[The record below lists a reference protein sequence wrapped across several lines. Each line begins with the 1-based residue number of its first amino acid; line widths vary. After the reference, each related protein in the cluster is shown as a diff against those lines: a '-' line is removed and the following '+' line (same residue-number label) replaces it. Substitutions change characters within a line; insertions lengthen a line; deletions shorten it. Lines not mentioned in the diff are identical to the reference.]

1 MKAIFLLFFSAIT
14 LCAGARSIT
23 VADTAGYAPPMLGN
37 GQIGLVMS
45 ASGLAPQKIF
55 SHSCVANGAPA
66 KVSTLIPSI
75 SPINLS
81 INGHTRL
88 IGQQWAQTLDMDSA
102 QVTTNGYL
110 PGLEVT
116 CTFRALRQLPHMI
129 MASVSLRALSDIDV
143 VVADSVAIPRH
154 YSGATVAPRTIRNH
168 GRAFPTVA
176 TSARFNNTTDV
187 VASSTAFIAP
197 EPWRFSAPD
206 TIVAHLAKG
215 EIARFDILASLCS
228 TSDFA
233 DPWNEAERMLIYAS
247 RIGAG
252 ELLRKH
258 VRQWSE
264 LWRANVTID
273 GDNRLQQIA
282 DVALYNLYSSIR
294 EDGRRSIAP
303 MGLTSRK
310 YFGHIFWDADTW
322 IFPVLA
328 VLNPDLARGMVDFR
342 VDGLDAARKRA
353 AAYGYKGAMFP
364 WEADACGQEST
375 PTFAL
380 TGPFEHH
387 ITADVA
393 IAAWQYY
400 CLTRDIDW
408 LRLQGWPLIESCA
421 DFWMS
426 RVTTHPDSLGH
437 NVSIDNIV
445 GADEYAIGVDNN
457 AFTNGAARRSLEI
470 AASAARVLG
479 LPSDSSYNSVAS
491 RLRFPRNSD
500 GIILEYEGY
509 DGATIKQ
516 ADAVLLAYPLGILTD
531 AGEIDRTIAFYDPHL
546 DLVHGPAMSHSVM
559 SVNYARSGRGD
570 KAYRTMMLGVDPY
583 LVGPFHSIAETPSNG
598 ETYFMTGAGGLLQA
612 LVFGFAGLDIPSC
625 DTAGP
630 VVQVSSALPSHIK
643 SVTVT
648 TAGGRTYRNT
658 SD

>member
-1 MKAIFLLFFSAIT
+1 MRALFLLAFSAIT
-14 LCAGARSIT
+14 LYAGARSIT
-23 VADTAGYAPPMLGN
+23 IADTAGYAPPMLGN
-37 GQIGLVMS
+37 GQIGIVMS
-45 ASGLAPQKIF
+45 ASGLAPRNIF
-55 SHSCVANGAPA
+55 SHSCVAKGAPA
-66 KVSTLIPSI
+66 KVSTIIPAI
-75 SPINLS
+75 SPVNLS

-88 IGQQWAQTLDMDSA
+88 FGQQWTQTLQMDSA
-102 QVTTNGYL
+102 QVTTTGYL
-110 PGLEVT
+110 PGLEVA
-116 CTFRALRQLPHMI
+116 CTFRAIRQLPHMI
-129 MASVSLRALSDIDV
+129 MASVSLRAISDIDV
-143 VVADSVAIPRH
+143 VVADSIAIPRI
-154 YSGATVAPRTIRNH
+154 YSGASVAPRTIRNH
-168 GRAFPTVA
+168 GRAFPTLA
-176 TSARFNNTTDV
+176 ASARFNDAADV
-187 VASSTAFIAP
+187 VAASVAFIAP

-215 EIARFDILASLCS
+215 EVARFDILASLCS
-228 TSDFA
+228 TSDFS

-247 RIGAG
+247 RIGVPQ
-252 ELLRKH
+252 LIHKH
-258 VRQWSE
+258 AQEWSD
-264 LWRANVTID
+264 LWRANVAID
-273 GDNRLQQIA
+273 GDKRLQQIA

-294 EDGRRSIAP
+294 ADGRRSIAP

-342 VDGLDAARKRA
+342 VDGLEAARKRA

-364 WEADACGQEST
+364 WEADADGQEST

-408 LRLQGWPLIESCA
+408 LRLQGWPLIEACA
-421 DFWMS
+421 DFWLS
-426 RVTTHPDSLGH
+426 RVTIHPHSSAH
-437 NVSIDNIV
+437 NVSIDNVV
-445 GADEYAIGVDNN
+445 GADEYAIGVNNN
-457 AFTNGAARRSLEI
+457 AFTNGAARRALEI
-470 AASAARVLG
+470 ADSAARVLG
-479 LPSDSSYNSVAS
+479 LPADSSYTAVAG
-491 RLRFPRNSD
+491 RLRFPRTSD
-500 GIILEYEGY
+500 GIILEYDGY

-531 AGEIDRTIAFYDPHL
+531 TAEIDRTIAFYDPHL

-570 KAYRTMMLGVDPY
+570 KAYRTMMRGVDPY

-612 LVFGFAGLDIPSC
+612 LVFGFAGLDIPQS
-625 DTAGP
+625 DAAAS

-648 TAGGRTYRNT
+648 TATGLTYRNA
-658 SD
+658 SR